1 MKFIKSLLPYIII
14 IIVVVLIR
22 SFIATP
28 VSVKGNSMYPTLE
41 GNEIMI
47 LNKLGKIDRFD
58 IVVVHLDN
66 KNDNLI
72 KRVIA
77 LPGEKIKIENSK
89 IYING
94 EELPD
99 EFGYGETYNIDE
111 VELDEDE
118 YYILGDNR
126 IISLDSRVFGKINKK
141 NIKGTTN
148 ITIFPFNK
156 FGKVK

>member
-41 GNEIMI
+41 GDEIMI
-47 LNKLGKIDRFD
+47 LNKLGKIDRYD

-94 EELPD
+94 EEIPD

-111 VELDEDE
+111 VELNEDE

-141 NIKGTTN
+141 NIKGTASLA
-148 ITIFPFNK
+148 IFPFNK